1 MSAPNSAARKACW
14 EARDK
19 LWQCLDDNGDKAE
32 SCQKFQSEFE
42 ANCPAQWVN
51 YPFYLS
57 VRSASGV
64 DCDVRERYNNH

>member
-19 LWQCLDDNGDKAE
+19 LWQCLDDSGDKAE

-51 YPFYLS
+51 HLFYLS
-57 VRSASGV
+57 TRSAFSV
-64 DCDVRERYNNH
+64 DRDVREDEMTV